1 MDLTR
6 SAVANP
12 SVKRLRV
19 DASKSLARS
28 RRSSDCHSSVRL
40 IAVRNSRYRAPCRRA
55 VSIDRNISASARSP
69 SPPARREQPSCA
81 NAKKFRGT
89 PAGAVGFAACENLIV
104 RQCFV
109 QGRKRLEQERS
120 HDRTRRLDQ
129 RVPGIWLQSRL
140 VSAPESMPDEKAV
153 LLRAREKQSR
163 HLGCDRK
170 FAAPQ
175 RNRNNGM
182 SENEAQ

>member
-1 MDLTR
+1 L
-6 SAVANP
+6 
-12 SVKRLRV
+12 LRQ
-19 DASKSLARS
+19 
-28 RRSSDCHSSVRL
+28 
-40 IAVRNSRYRAPCRRA
+40 AP
-55 VSIDRNISASARSP
+55 ASARGRAYGAYNAVVGLAAVP
-69 SPPARREQPSCA
+69 AGLLTGWLWQRFGPLAVPPARREQPSCA
-81 NAKKFRGT
+81 NAKKFKGT

-153 LLRAREKQSR
+153 LLRAR
-163 HLGCDRK
+163 
-170 FAAPQ
+170 
-175 RNRNNGM
+175 
-182 SENEAQ
+182 